1 MLRLF
6 LLLVFAFTAH
16 AGSFTSENDV
26 EYGKVNGKP
35 LLLDVMRPV
44 SRVVKPRPAIVF
56 VHGGGWIIGD
66 KRGMRAMAE
75 TAAREGFV
83 CFNINYRLA
92 FGAENN
98 WPAALDDSQ
107 RAVRW
112 VRANAARYG
121 VDPERM
127 GAVGGSAGGH
137 LVTFLGTTDTLD
149 NSDPAL
155 ARYSSRTQCVVNL
168 FGPTDL
174 TDDLSQKVEA
184 GLASND
190 MVRQFLGGTPQQKPD
205 AARAASPLWR
215 VDAKSAP
222 FLIFHGR
229 LDTLVPPDHSER
241 LYAALQKAGVE
252 SKLVMFENEGHGWK
266 KKETQ
271 DRFAAETLAFL
282 KKHLRP

>member
-1 MLRLF
+1 MLRFFLF
-6 LLLVFAFTAH
+6 LTLAFSVR

-26 EYGKVNGKP
+26 EYGRVNGKP
-35 LLLDVMRPV
+35 LLLDVVRPDGKV
-44 SRVVKPRPAIVF
+44 TPPRPAVVF

-66 KRGMRAMAE
+66 KSGVRPRVE
-75 TAAREGFV
+75 EVARQGFV

-98 WPAALDDSQ
+98 WPAAVEDAQ

-121 VDPERM
+121 VDSNRI
-127 GAVGGSAGGH
+127 GAIGDSAGGH
-137 LVTFLGTTDTLD
+137 IVSFLGTTDTIN

-155 ARYSSRTQCVVNL
+155 AKFSSRAQCVVDL

-174 TDDLSQKVEA
+174 TEDYSAKVAA
-184 GLASND
+184 GLSSND
-190 MVRQFLGGTPQQKPD
+190 MVRQFLGGTPAQKPE

-229 LDTLVPPDHSER
+229 LDVLVPPDHSER
-241 LYAALQKAGVE
+241 LHAALQKAGVE
-252 SKLVMFENEGHGWK
+252 SKLVMFENEGHGFK
-266 KKETQ
+266 KKETR
-271 DRFAAETLAFL
+271 DKFAAETLAFL